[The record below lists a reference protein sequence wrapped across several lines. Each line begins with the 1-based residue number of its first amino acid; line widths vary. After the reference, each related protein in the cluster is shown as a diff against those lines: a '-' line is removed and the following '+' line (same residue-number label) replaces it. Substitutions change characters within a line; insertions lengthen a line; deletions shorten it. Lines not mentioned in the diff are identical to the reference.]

1 VQVLA
6 RRVEWSKKMTSV
18 ILAILLFI
26 ALIAILRE
34 DTARE
39 RRVVTQRDMPREQLL
54 PHHYHSFVEVENKLW
69 AATAEDARTAK
80 WDTTLLKL
88 RTVELQ
94 LVGEYVQGLQ
104 RDFKTGNR
112 IFAVV
117 VSRCPEAEIFRR
129 LEWQRIKIELPY
141 HGWRALIRFHLWT
154 GRVSPM
160 ELKHLT
166 QVVATLAYE
175 VRRILDAIE
184 QAGHVDVV
192 ESLLR
197 DY

>member
-1 VQVLA
+1 MFSA
-6 RRVEWSKKMTSV
+6 

-26 ALIAILRE
+26 TLIAILRE
-34 DTARE
+34 DKARQ
-39 RRVVTQRDMPREQLL
+39 RRVATQRDMSRQQLL
-54 PHHYHSFVEVENKLW
+54 PHHYQSFVEVENKLW

-80 WDTTLLKL
+80 WDATQLKL
-88 RTVELQ
+88 RTAELQ
-94 LVGEYVQGLQ
+94 LVREYVQGLQ

-117 VSRCPEAEIFRR
+117 MSKCPEVNIFRR

-141 HGWRALIRFHLWT
+141 HGWRTLIGFHLWT
-154 GRVSPM
+154 RHISPM

-166 QVVATLAYE
+166 QVVATMAYE
-175 VRRILDAIE
+175 VRRMLDAIE
-184 QAGHVDVV
+184 RAGHADVV